1 MAGYYVITSL
11 RNFVILFMYKLTTLY
26 RQVDKPD
33 ASEQFFSTI
42 HLPLAEQ
49 LPGLVKS
56 EVSRI
61 NHKPGGQSRFAL
73 MYELYF
79 ESEQVLQAA
88 FTTAPGVQLIRALQP
103 WADARVITWFYADVY
118 EEGLHEMDEE
128 E

>member
-1 MAGYYVITSL
+1 
-11 RNFVILFMYKLTTLY
+11 MYKLTALY

-33 ASEQFFSTI
+33 TIEEFFSTT

-61 NHKPGGQSRFAL
+61 SHKPGGQSRFTL

-79 ESEQVLQAA
+79 ETEEDLQAA
-88 FTTAPGVQLIRALQP
+88 FATAPGVQLIRALQP
-103 WADARVITWFYADVY
+103 WDNARILTWFYADVY

>member
-1 MAGYYVITSL
+1 
-11 RNFVILFMYKLTTLY
+11 MYKLTTLY

-33 ASEQFFSTI
+33 TLEEFFSNT

-61 NHKPGGQSRFAL
+61 NHKPGGQSRFIL

-79 ESEQVLQAA
+79 ESEKDLQAA
-88 FTTAPGVQLIRALQP
+88 FATAPGVQLIQALQP
-103 WADARVITWFYADVY
+103 WDKARIVTWFYADVY
-118 EEGLHEMDEE
+118 EEELHEIDEE

>member
-1 MAGYYVITSL
+1 
-11 RNFVILFMYKLTTLY
+11 MYKLTALY

-33 ASEQFFSTI
+33 TLEEFFSTT

-49 LPGLVKS
+49 LPGLRKS

-61 NHKPGGQSRFAL
+61 NHKPGGQSRFTL

-79 ESEQVLQAA
+79 ESEKALQAA
-88 FTTAPGVQLIRALQP
+88 FTTTPGLQLIRALQP
-103 WADARVITWFYADVY
+103 WADARILTWFYADVY
-118 EEGLHEMDEE
+118 EEGLPDWDEE